1 MKNAVHVLPTSE
13 QAREDFEWLRTEVIA
28 LGGQASIFEA
38 SSLSR
43 VDERRIINRL
53 SGNKPPVHTPG
64 RVLKSDLEPRDFTHR
79 QWVTRP
85 RPGVDRFSS
94 AWLIRRFVDA
104 TAVFVFASAPE
115 KYPDAVPF
123 DMYQPAGFKH
133 EGENCTFEV
142 LQSRFGIAEA
152 AVARIAEVVHDL
164 DLKDDRFKSPH
175 AVTIGMLVEGL
186 RASIADDAK
195 LLEQGILLFEALY
208 QSLQQ
213 PKGSRGKP
221 KVC

>member
-1 MKNAVHVLPTSE
+1 M
-13 QAREDFEWLRTEVIA
+13 
-28 LGGQASIFEA
+28 
-38 SSLSR
+38 
-43 VDERRIINRL
+43 
-53 SGNKPPVHTPG
+53 
-64 RVLKSDLEPRDFTHR
+64 
-79 QWVTRP
+79 TRP

-94 AWLIRRFVDA
+94 AWLIRRFIDA
-104 TAVFVFASAPE
+104 SAVFVFASAPE

-142 LQSRFGIAEA
+142 LQERFGISDF
-152 AVARIAEVVHDL
+152 AVRSIAEVVHDL

-195 LLEQGILLFEALY
+195 LLEQGIPMFEALY
-208 QSLQQ
+208 QSLQPAEGCARQ
-213 PKGSRGKP
+213 SQKICAEEPDNANFTSLAAALWVRHRS
-221 KVC
+221 